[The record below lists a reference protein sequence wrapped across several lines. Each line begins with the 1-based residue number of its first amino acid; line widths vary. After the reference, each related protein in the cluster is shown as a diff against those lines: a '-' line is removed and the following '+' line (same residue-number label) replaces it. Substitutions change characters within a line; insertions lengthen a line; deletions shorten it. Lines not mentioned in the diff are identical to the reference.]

1 MNNCLVI
8 GSIIINLI
16 VVVEFSII
24 DVFCSNIVDGS
35 LMVVFIEGGEVFY
48 IYQLGIGL
56 VQDSLVFENLF
67 VEEYVFIIMDVNGNL
82 F

>member
-1 MNNCLVI
+1 MFNDLLNEIYELEVFDMNNCLVI

-48 IYQLGIGL
+48 IY
-56 VQDSLVFENLF
+56 
-67 VEEYVFIIMDVNGNL
+67 
-82 F
+82 